1 MYSQQQYEPQPAKR
15 RAAMHKQLDRFPNS
29 HTMSRTTNLQ
39 FKELPISIERQPEQE
54 IIDIKSSTSND
65 DLDDLP
71 DIKEELDDLM
81 VPRSEESLLLQEEL
95 CKAEI
100 EYFNAKSAY
109 FAKLSENCK
118 IKRNL
123 MILQSRKLQ
132 LEIEKFSHD
141 F

>member
-1 MYSQQQYEPQPAKR
+1 MYSQQQYEPQPAKS
-15 RAAMHKQLDRFPNS
+15 RAAMLKQLDRFPNS
-29 HTMSRTTNLQ
+29 HTMS
-39 FKELPISIERQPEQE
+39 RQPEQE

-65 DLDDLP
+65 DLDDFP

-95 CKAEI
+95 SKAEI
-100 EYFNAKSAY
+100 EYYNAKSAY

-123 MILQSRKLQ
+123 MILQSRKMQ
-132 LEIEKFSHD
+132 LEIEKLTHD